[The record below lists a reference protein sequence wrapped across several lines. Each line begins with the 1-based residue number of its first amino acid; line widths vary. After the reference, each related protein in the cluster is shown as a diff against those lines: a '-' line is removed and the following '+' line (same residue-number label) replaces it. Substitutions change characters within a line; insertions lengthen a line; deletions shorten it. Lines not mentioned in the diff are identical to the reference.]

1 MLERTVTIHGLDPQ
15 IVSLFQLVILKSR
28 HNIYIYTHIYVGDLS
43 HIKMALCR
51 GEVTSIKPSVGA
63 ENWLCGAVKITSYI
77 ALIAEKL
84 N

>member
-1 MLERTVTIHGLDPQ
+1 MLERTVTIHSLDPQ
-15 IVSLFQLVILKSR
+15 IISLFQLVILKSQ
-28 HNIYIYTHIYVGDLS
+28 HNIYIHLHVGDLL
-43 HIKMALCR
+43 HIKKALCK

-77 ALIAEKL
+77 ALIVEKL